1 MNSVP
6 VNVLGHRYVVQ
17 EEKGCGSYGTVFA
30 MKRSVCTKAHC
41 TCPPPLLALKV
52 FDSSEGSGEGLCQTT
67 LRETHAM
74 LALKHE
80 NVMPITHMC
89 WDLKWPGVGRRFGMA
104 MPLMEGNLKDLMN
117 ARARTEFR
125 TQSTPLSQAYVEFTK
140 KVSAQII
147 NGMAACH
154 ANDIAHRDLKPQNI
168 LWSGTVTDPVIRI
181 GDFGLARFMREDTL
195 RDPDSKTHSG
205 TIQTLW
211 YRAPEVIFGASQHT
225 LAVDLWSLGLIIAEM
240 YNFSA
245 RGYPDPLIPESS
257 EISYLFKCLDYFGY
271 PTDEADLEKFTAKDK
286 YGKRMLPYF
295 NTLLPKLK
303 GGKLKTKMPHA
314 DGNLLDLLD
323 KMFQWNPEKRGEI
336 QRYLLHPWFDSIRE
350 YVDNLQDF
358 IALGPREELMRSVKL
373 VMSQSVQ
380 RQEGLAMKQQEAR
393 LKQTHI
399 HDFAVSRP
407 EDETQEKEEPNPEKE
422 NASPTA
428 KCNEEAEPRLKKLRA
443 QQKRKRSREDEGPDQ
458 QKRKRSREEEGAD
471 KQVKRPRV

>member
-30 MKRSVCTKAHC
+30 MKRNVCTKANC
-41 TCPPPLLALKV
+41 ACPPPLLALKV
-52 FDSSEGSGEGLCQTT
+52 FDSSESSGEGLCQTT

-117 ARARTEFR
+117 ARARSEFR
-125 TQSTPLSQAYVEFTK
+125 TQSTPLSRSYIEFTK
-140 KVSAQII
+140 KVSAQIV

-181 GDFGLARFMREDTL
+181 GDFGLARFMREDTC

-240 YNFSA
+240 YNFSS

-257 EISYLFKCLDYFGY
+257 EISYLFKCLEYFGY
-271 PTDEADLEKFTAKDK
+271 PTDETDLEKFTAKDK

-314 DGNLLDLLD
+314 DDDLLDLLD

-350 YVDNLQDF
+350 YIDNLQDF
-358 IALGPREELMRSVKL
+358 IALGPREDLMRSVKL

-399 HDFAVSRP
+399 QDFVVNRP
-407 EDETQEKEEPNPEKE
+407 EGETQEKEEPNPEKE

-443 QQKRKRSREDEGPDQ
+443 QQKRKRSRE
-458 QKRKRSREEEGAD
+458 EEGAD